1 MYKAIIIGGGPG
13 GYVTAIRL
21 SKLGFKVA
29 VIEKENLGGTCTN
42 LGCIPTKALLTA
54 AHFYDESLSKIKK
67 FGINIENVS
76 YDFSSILKHMEKS
89 IKLSRKGVEFLL
101 KKNNVD
107 LYRDKGIIIDKNH
120 VKLENDSKIL
130 EGENLIL
137 AQGSSP
143 LIFPPFDQVEGLWT
157 SDNVFKMDEPPQSIL
172 IIGGGVIGTEFS
184 TFFSYLKKKV
194 YLVEL
199 FEHIL
204 PAEDPD
210 AASVVKKSLTKNG
223 VSIYEKSKV
232 TSIKNKN
239 GGFVSTIETND
250 GKIEIESDKVILAV
264 GRKANITQDIIDLG
278 VERNKKGIVVNK
290 QMKTNIDNVYAIG
303 DITGEYMLAHVA
315 MKEGIV
321 AAENI
326 AGIESKISYI
336 AVPSIIF
343 SHPEIASTGVK
354 ENSCDK
360 EKVKIFKFPISA
372 NARASTLGERDGFV
386 KAIKDKENDKLIGFT
401 IVSPTA
407 TEMISQAVIAIEL
420 GLNMESVSKCIF
432 PHPTLSESIM
442 ETFEGIED
450 KSIHI

>member
-13 GYVTAIRL
+13 GYVAAIRL
-21 SKLGFKVA
+21 SKLGYKVA
-29 VIEKENLGGTCTN
+29 VIEKGNLGGTCTN

-54 AHFYDESLSKIKK
+54 AHFYDESVNKGKK
-67 FGINIENVS
+67 FGIKIENVN

-89 IKLSRKGVEFLL
+89 VKLSRKGVEFLL

-120 VKLENDSKIL
+120 VKLEKSSEIL

-137 AQGSSP
+137 AQGSKP
-143 LIFPPFDQVEGLWT
+143 LVFPPFNEVEGLWT
-157 SDNVFKMDEPPQSIL
+157 SDNVFKMDELPQSIL

-184 TFFSYLKKKV
+184 TLFSYLKKKV

-199 FEHIL
+199 FDHIL
-204 PAEDPD
+204 PAEDPE
-210 AASVVKKSLTKNG
+210 AASIVKKALIKNG
-223 VSIYEKSKV
+223 VSVYEKSKV
-232 TSIKNKN
+232 VDIKSN
-239 GGFVSTIETND
+239 GNGYISTIETND
-250 GKIEIESDKVILAV
+250 GKIAIESDKVILAV
-264 GRKANITQDIIDLG
+264 GRRTNITEDILNLG
-278 VERNKKGIVVNK
+278 VETNKKGIVVNS

-326 AGIESKISYI
+326 GNIESKMSYR

-343 SHPEIASTGVK
+343 SHPEIASTGMK
-354 ENSCDK
+354 EGNCDT

-386 KAIKDKENDKLIGFT
+386 KAIKDSQSDKLIGFT
-401 IVSPTA
+401 IVSPVA
-407 TEMISQAVIAIEL
+407 TEMISQAVVAVEL
-420 GLNMESVSKCIF
+420 GLKMEDVSKCIF

-442 ETFEGIED
+442 ESFEGTED